1 MCAIT
6 FSQQFLYT
14 PFISHIVSNKWMV
27 THWQVVVLISPI
39 LYLGVLVWYFLK
51 NASVSGQNKFR
62 GCIVVSIPACH
73 AGDPGSI
80 PGLGGFLFVAEELV
94 MC

>member
-1 MCAIT
+1 
-6 FSQQFLYT
+6 
-14 PFISHIVSNKWMV
+14 MV

-39 LYLGVLVWYFLK
+39 LSLGVSVWYFLRMLLC
-51 NASVSGQNKFR
+51 VCGLNKVR
-62 GCIVVSIPACH
+62 GSIVVSIPACH

-80 PGLGGFLFVAEELV
+80 PGLGDFLFVAEEVV

>member
-1 MCAIT
+1 MCVLCVLFVFLMT
-6 FSQQFLYT
+6 QFY
-14 PFISHIVSNKWMV
+14 IVSNKWMV

-39 LYLGVLVWYFLK
+39 LSLGVLVWYFLK
-51 NASVSGQNKFR
+51 MLLYPSKKSSV
-62 GCIVVSIPACH
+62 VVSIPACH

-80 PGLGGFLFVAEELV
+80 PGLGDFLFVAEEVV